1 MAYTETLIQG
11 ILFKINKV
19 AHFSDLVQKQ
29 TGQMAQRL
37 AKDWNEYNIDFWS
50 LKEYLLSLF

>member
-1 MAYTETLIQG
+1 MAHKGTLIQG

-50 LKEYLLSLF
+50 LKE